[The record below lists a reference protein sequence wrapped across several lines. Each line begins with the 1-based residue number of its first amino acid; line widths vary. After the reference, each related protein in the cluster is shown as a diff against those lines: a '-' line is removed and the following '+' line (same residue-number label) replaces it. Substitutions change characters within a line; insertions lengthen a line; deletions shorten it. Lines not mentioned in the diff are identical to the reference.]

1 MVGSVGRHDGRIV
14 WITGAGSGIGLA
26 TACRLLDQGASV
38 VATDVNTDALA
49 WTDDHSRA
57 VAVPGD
63 VTDEVVNR
71 TAVGTAGERFG
82 GLDAA
87 VLNAGVSQRGDLV
100 TLPMEEFDRTFDVNV
115 RAVVLGIRACIAPMR
130 ERGGGA
136 IAVTSS
142 TSGLGGDPGRWAY
155 NTAKAAVLNLVRA
168 AALDLGPLGIRVNA
182 VCPGPT
188 ETGMT
193 ERTLED
199 PEVYESLRR
208 RSALQRWAQPE
219 EVAAVFDFLVSP
231 DASIVTG
238 AVVAADGGISANTG
252 QFLPNP
258 TSSEGRT

>member
-14 WITGAGSGIGLA
+14 WVTGAGSGIGLA
-26 TACRLLDQGASV
+26 TAHRLLDQGASV
-38 VATDVNTDALA
+38 VVTAANTDALA
-49 WTDDHSRA
+49 WTEDYSRA

-63 VTDEVVNR
+63 VTDEAVNE
-71 TAVGTAGERFG
+71 TAAAAAGERFG

-87 VLNAGVSQRGDLV
+87 VLNAGMSQRGDLA
-100 TLPMEEFDRTFDVNV
+100 TLPMEKFDRTFDVNV
-115 RAVVLGIRACIAPMR
+115 RAVVLGIRACIGPMR

-142 TSGLGGDPGRWAY
+142 TSGLGGDPGLWPY

-193 ERTLED
+193 EHILED
-199 PEVYESLRR
+199 PELYESLRR
-208 RSALQRWAQPE
+208 RSALQRWAQPD
-219 EVAAVFDFLVSP
+219 EVAAVFDFLISP
-231 DASIVTG
+231 EASIVTG
-238 AVVAADGGISANTG
+238 AVVPADGGISASTG
-252 QFLPNP
+252 QFLPEP
-258 TSSEGRT
+258 IP